1 MLILVFFGPLSFTY
15 FLALLLTFF
24 LLAIFLS
31 LIILRSFF
39 FYFVFWLFFK
49 IFKVNVAPGT
59 KPFCGIVPVLLWVG
73 FTLGIFM
80 WRSATLDASL
90 GLQEYSY
97 TLIQEKY

>member
-31 LIILRSFF
+31 LIILRSF

-80 WRSATLDASL
+80 WRSATLDVSL